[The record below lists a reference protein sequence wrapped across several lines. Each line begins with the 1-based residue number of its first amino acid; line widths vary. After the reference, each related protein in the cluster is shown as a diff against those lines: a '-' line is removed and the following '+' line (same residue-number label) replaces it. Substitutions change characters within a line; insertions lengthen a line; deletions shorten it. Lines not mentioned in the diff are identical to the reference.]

1 MAGISVVSV
10 ILLLS
15 AVITTVDL
23 ALFTDVGIG
32 SWLLLTPHHHRFEPT
47 HRSRNQ

>member
-10 ILLLS
+10 VLLLS

-23 ALFTDVGIG
+23 ALFTDVGI
-32 SWLLLTPHHHRFEPT
+32 
-47 HRSRNQ
+47 RSCAIPAQSASRRS